1 MEGNE
6 ALTFKSLRIDD
17 LVSVHRLYCSL
28 SPKSEKCYNSK
39 IYGKP
44 RSLIWFPAQ
53 LALIISHSDFR
64 NILRKIYPKYLYFTT
79 GAFDKSDNLVG
90 FAHFVLHGYS
100 LDNKLIARVG
110 IAVGDDF
117 QGRGIGSQLLLNL
130 IDLAQINGVDKL
142 FLDVYSNNQ
151 KAVSLYKKYGF
162 KLVHAKKNKS
172 HHMEDMPEIYEMELI
187 LNSRDAKNEA

>member
-1 MEGNE
+1 M
-6 ALTFKSLRIDD
+6 LFKTLSIKD

-28 SPKSEKCYNSK
+28 SEESEKCYNSK

-44 RSLIWFPAQ
+44 KSLIWFPAQ
-53 LALIISHSDFR
+53 LALIISHSGFR
-64 NILRKIYPKYLYFTT
+64 NILLKIYPKYLYFIT

-117 QGRGIGSQLLLNL
+117 QGEGIGSQLLSNL

-151 KAVSLYKKYGF
+151 KAISLYKKYGF
-162 KLVHAKKNKS
+162 KLVRAKENGS